1 VTNPVTLDD
10 CIRLLIAWLVLSAM
24 AFIFRRQLLNLTQPV
39 LLGVLGRLLLAWL
52 ILSVLGLM
60 YGKAMLGLLL
70 PLLAWIINS
79 IQADYSASL
88 TITDLAGGQ
97 LQLLASLRHDIA
109 PLVKGDTL
117 NIFNDT
123 MHFVIPLVLLFSIF
137 FAWPVKHFQA
147 RFKLLL
153 LVIPIGLMATALTVP
168 FQLAGAT
175 EMAFQSLAHQ
185 YHLPRDKPFYLLWVR
200 LLEDGGGWLQ
210 SIAVAMVGVMM
221 MQRYGDKPVLLAKDK
236 DIVDQI

>member
-10 CIRLLIAWLVLSAM
+10 CLRLLIAWLVLSAM
-24 AFIFRRQLLNLTQPV
+24 SFIFRRQLLNLTQPV

-60 YGKAMLGLLL
+60 YGKAMLSQLL
-70 PLLAWIINS
+70 PLLTWMINS
-79 IQADYSASL
+79 IQDDYSASL

-123 MHFVIPLVLLFSIF
+123 MHFVIPLLLLVSVF

-147 RFKLLL
+147 RIKLLL
-153 LVIPIGLMATALTVP
+153 LVIPIGLMSTALTVP

-185 YHLPRDKPFYLLWVR
+185 THLPREKPFYLLWVR
-200 LLEDGGGWLQ
+200 FLEDGGGWLR
-210 SIAVAMVGVMM
+210 SIAVAMVGVAM
-221 MQRYGDKPVLLAKDK
+221 MQRTGAKPVRSANDK
-236 DIVDQI
+236 GMADQ